1 MEEPTYGNKPVLNII
16 HDRGLHVQF
25 LLEQR
30 KENEVMQKCLMKVR
44 ILRMTDIEWYIQYWP
59 TKNKDDSPY
68 EFTAEGL
75 SVKLAKGKAI
85 EKFLKQTFGPD
96 LSKKKEREITSI
108 RMIKPVNRDGND
120 DPPLP
125 PSARSRGDKRDS
137 SDGIPGT

>member
-1 MEEPTYGNKPVLNII
+1 MFNEGLLLFNRLLNPS
-16 HDRGLHVQF
+16 
-25 LLEQR
+25 
-30 KENEVMQKCLMKVR
+30 VR
-44 ILRMTDIEWYIQYWP
+44 ITPILQYWP

-108 RMIKPVNRDGND
+108 RMIKPVNRDGCD

-125 PSARSRGDKRDS
+125 PSARSRGDRRGDCP
-137 SDGIPGT
+137 DNVPGI